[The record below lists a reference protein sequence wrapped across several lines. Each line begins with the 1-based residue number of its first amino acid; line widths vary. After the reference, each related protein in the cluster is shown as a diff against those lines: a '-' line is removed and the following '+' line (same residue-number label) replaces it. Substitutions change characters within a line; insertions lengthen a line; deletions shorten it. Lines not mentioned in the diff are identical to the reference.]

1 MTVRLLGPDD
11 TDVLKNVIDGVF
23 DNAVDMRLT
32 DEFLRDARHHL
43 AVALDDGTVVGMASA
58 LHYIHPDKPPE
69 LYINEV
75 GVAESYRNRGIGRQL
90 LRALLDHGKTLG
102 CTQAWLGTERSNSA
116 ARRMYAA
123 AGGEEEQEDT
133 VIVWFTL

>member
-1 MTVRLLGPDD
+1 M
-11 TDVLKNVIDGVF
+11 
-23 DNAVDMRLT
+23 
-32 DEFLRDARHHL
+32 
-43 AVALDDGTVVGMASA
+43 
-58 LHYIHPDKPPE
+58 
-69 LYINEV
+69 

-90 LRALLDHGKTLG
+90 FNVLFDHGKALG

-133 VIVWFTL
+133 VIVWFAL